1 MKTKQQI
8 INRVLLS
15 IPPLR
20 KKIVQRL
27 KDNEKLTTNAAVSCY
42 EKNDWYNFER
52 YSSESI
58 RYRRLISKIE
68 SKYKFCQ
75 YMKAKYYKLY
85 ALKFLK

>member
-15 IPPLR
+15 IPPFR

-27 KDNEKLTTNAAVSCY
+27 KDNEKLAANAAVSCS
-42 EKNDWYNFER
+42 EKKDWYHFGR

-58 RYRRLISKIE
+58 RYRKLISKIE
-68 SKYKFCQ
+68 NKF
-75 YMKAKYYKLY
+75 KKNRI
-85 ALKFLK
+85 

>member
-20 KKIVQRL
+20 EKIVQRL
-27 KDNEKLTTNAAVSCY
+27 KDNQKLAAKAAISCAEK
-42 EKNDWYNFER
+42 KDWCHFGR

-58 RYRRLISKIE
+58 RYQKLINKIVKIYE
-68 SKYKFCQ
+68 S
-75 YMKAKYYKLY
+75 
-85 ALKFLK
+85 

>member
-8 INRVLLS
+8 INRVLLA

-27 KDNEKLTTNAAVSCY
+27 KDNEKLASNAARSCSQ
-42 EKNDWYNFER
+42 KQDWCHFGR

-58 RYRRLISKIE
+58 RYRNLIDKIE
-68 SKYKFCQ
+68 SKYKFC
-75 YMKAKYYKLY
+75 
-85 ALKFLK
+85 

>member
-15 IPPLR
+15 IPVLR

-27 KDNEKLTTNAAVSCY
+27 KENEKLAANAAVSCS
-42 EKNDWYNFER
+42 EKKDWYHFGR

-58 RYRRLISKIE
+58 RYRNLINKIE
-68 SKYKFCQ
+68 NKYKF
-75 YMKAKYYKLY
+75 Y
-85 ALKFLK
+85 